1 MAEPLGDPEDDG
13 VARGR
18 PAHLGGHL
26 ASRRVANLKLSA
38 LVALGREVDAHGDE
52 PVVVDI
58 AVPGVP
64 MPTGRIEPI
73 HAPVEAADGA
83 TARDVHDELE
93 EARVVRREQ
102 ERSQGPTDLHAVLRA
117 DVPCALG
124 WKPLRSIAGSSSS
137 SSAGSRNP
145 PITAQ
150 SRSRN
155 SRRSSARSAC
165 DLGVNSSRREPE
177 PPIPISGAVRST
189 SNLSNYATAVER
201 A

>member
-52 PVVVDI
+52 PVVADI

-64 MPTGRIEPI
+64 MPTGRTEPI

-93 EARVVRREQ
+93 EARVVRREH
-102 ERSQGPTDLHAVLRA
+102 ERSQGPTDLQAVLRA
-117 DVPCALG
+117 DVPVRPRLEAAPLDRRKELLEERGLQEPPDHGAVALPKLATKLG
-124 WKPLRSIAGSSSS
+124 PLGLRSGSELEQTRAG
-137 SSAGSRNP
+137 
-145 PITAQ
+145 TADADHW
-150 SRSRN
+150 
-155 SRRSSARSAC
+155 RRPFN
-165 DLGVNSSRREPE
+165 VEPLE
-177 PPIPISGAVRST
+177 LRYRG
-189 SNLSNYATAVER
+189 
-201 A
+201 